1 MKIES
6 NPKIIAATNPQTKK
20 IEKNSLQRSFK
31 QILTE
36 TIQPVTPE
44 NSKVVHQA
52 RIPELNPL
60 QLSMTAKGLER
71 PKITGKLEQL
81 LDILDQYRMHLENP
95 QISLKEITP
104 LTEDLAAKL
113 KELEP
118 VLDRLDQKDPLVPIL
133 NETLITATLEV
144 KKFEN
149 GWYNP

>member
-6 NPKIIAATNPQTKK
+6 NPKIIADTNPQTKK
-20 IEKNSLQRSFK
+20 VEKNSSQHSFK
-31 QILTE
+31 QVLTE
-36 TIQPVTPE
+36 TIQSARPE
-44 NSKVVHQA
+44 NGQVVLQG

-60 QLSMTAKGLER
+60 QLRTTENRLER
-71 PKITGKLEQL
+71 SQIPKKLEQL

-95 QISLKEITP
+95 QISLKEMAP
-104 LTEDLAAKL
+104 LTEDLTAKL

-118 VLDRLDQKDPLVPIL
+118 GLDRLDQKDPLVPIL
-133 NETLITATLEV
+133 NEALITATLEV

>member
-6 NPKIIAATNPQTKK
+6 NPKIIAVTNPQNKK
-20 IEKNSLQRSFK
+20 LEKNSLQQSFK
-31 QILTE
+31 QILAE
-36 TIQPVTPE
+36 TVQPTASE
-44 NSKVVHQA
+44 NGKEVRKV

-60 QLSMTAKGLER
+60 QLNTMANGLER
-71 PKITGKLEQL
+71 PQIPEKLEQL
-81 LDILDQYRMHLENP
+81 LDVLDQYRMHLENP
-95 QISLKEITP
+95 QISIKEITP
-104 LTEDLAAKL
+104 LTENLATKL

>member
-6 NPKIIAATNPQTKK
+6 NPKIIADTNPQTKK
-20 IEKNSLQRSFK
+20 KEKNSFQQSFK
-31 QILTE
+31 QVLTE
-36 TIQPVTPE
+36 TIQPVRPE
-44 NSKVVHQA
+44 NGQVVHQA
-52 RIPELNPL
+52 RIPTLNPL
-60 QLSMTAKGLER
+60 QLSTTANGLER
-71 PKITGKLEQL
+71 PQIPKKLEQL

-95 QISLKEITP
+95 QISLKEIRP
-104 LTEDLAAKL
+104 LTEDLTAKL

-133 NETLITATLEV
+133 NEALITATLEV

>member
-1 MKIES
+1 MIQMKAVS
-6 NPKIIAATNPQTKK
+6 P
-20 IEKNSLQRSFK
+20 EK
-31 QILTE
+31 
-36 TIQPVTPE
+36 
-44 NSKVVHQA
+44 
-52 RIPELNPL
+52 
-60 QLSMTAKGLER
+60 LER
-71 PKITGKLEQL
+71 L
-81 LDILDQYRMHLENP
+81 LDVLDQYRMHLENP

-104 LTEDLAAKL
+104 LTKDLATKL